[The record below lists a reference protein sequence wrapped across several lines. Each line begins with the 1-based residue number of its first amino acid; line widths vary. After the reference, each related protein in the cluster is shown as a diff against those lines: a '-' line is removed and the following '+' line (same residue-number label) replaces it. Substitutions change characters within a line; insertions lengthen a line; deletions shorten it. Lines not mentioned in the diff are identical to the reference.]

1 MIFRHFMFNLFLLL
15 CSFPSF
21 CLKFCILFYILNL
34 SLFRLYIFNQIF
46 PSFFLLILCFNLFR
60 TFVLRQIPPFFYFLF
75 LQSYELELLFSIL
88 LFFFYIFSFILD
100 FGFLTSF
107 LSNSFQ
113 STSSLSAFFLALDFS
128 FFFFSQLQF
137 SFWTIFGAFI
147 FLNLTLIFSYSF

>member
-34 SLFRLYIFNQIF
+34 SLFCLYIFNQIF

-75 LQSYELELLFSIL
+75 LQSYELELLFYIL
-88 LFFFYIFSFILD
+88 LFFLYFFIYFRFWFFDQFFIKFFLVNFFFISLFFWLWIFLFFSFLNYSSP
-100 FGFLTSF
+100 FGP
-107 LSNSFQ
+107 
-113 STSSLSAFFLALDFS
+113 SSELLFFLIL
-128 FFFFSQLQF
+128 L
-137 SFWTIFGAFI
+137 
-147 FLNLTLIFSYSF
+147 